1 MNFIVSTSA
10 LLKQLQFIDGV
21 VSNNTVLP
29 ILEDFLFDI
38 EKGKLNL
45 FATDLEITMSSNV
58 EIESKEDGKIAI
70 PAKLL
75 MNILKTL
82 PDQPLTFSIDE
93 RTFGVEMKS
102 ASGGRYRLTGEN
114 GDDFPRVPVAE
125 DIKDIKLASSV
136 LKNAISA
143 CLFAVGTDELRPA
156 MTGVNF
162 ELNNQGITFV
172 ATDAHKLV
180 RYKRKDTKAGKA
192 TNFIIPR
199 KALMLLNSAL
209 PEDDTQV
216 TISYNASNAFFTFGT
231 VSLICRLIDAR
242 YPDYNAVIPAD
253 NPNKLTIN
261 RNDILNTVRRLIIF
275 ANKTTHQ
282 VTFKLS
288 GSELHAYARD
298 VEFSNEASETLACS
312 YSGEN
317 LEIAFNGKFLIEML
331 SSATSEEVLFEFSTP
346 SRAVLVSP
354 VTQNENEDLLML
366 LMPIMIN

>member
-1 MNFIVSTSA
+1 MNFIVSSSA
-10 LLKQLQFIDGV
+10 LLKQLQHIDGV
-21 VSNNTVLP
+21 VSSNTVLP
-29 ILEDFLFDI
+29 ILEDFLFEI
-38 EKGKLNL
+38 EKGKLTI
-45 FATDLEITMSSNV
+45 FSTDLEISMSSSL
-58 EIESKEDGKIAI
+58 EIESKVEGKIAI
-70 PAKLL
+70 PAKMLL
-75 MNILKTL
+75 NILKVM

-93 RTFGVEMKS
+93 RTFGVEIKS
-102 ASGGRYRLTGEN
+102 ASGGRYRLAGEN
-114 GDDFPRVPVAE
+114 GEDFPRIPVAE

-162 ELNNQGITFV
+162 ELSSQGITFV

-180 RYKRKDTKAGKA
+180 RYIRKDTKAAKS

-199 KALMLLNSAL
+199 KALMLLNSSL
-209 PEDDTQV
+209 PQDDTQV
-216 TISYNASNAFFTFGT
+216 IISYNSSNAFFSFGNI
-231 VSLICRLIDAR
+231 SLICRLIDAR
-242 YPDYNAVIPAD
+242 YPDYNAVIPTD
-253 NPNKLTIN
+253 NPNKLIIN

-288 GSELHAYARD
+288 GSELHASARD
-298 VEFSNEASETLACS
+298 IEFSNDANESLACN
-312 YSGEN
+312 YKGEN

-331 SSATSEEVLFEFSTP
+331 SSTTSEEVLFEFSTP

-354 VTQNENEDLLML
+354 VTQNENENLLML